1 MTVLVTGGSGSG
13 KSALAEQI
21 SERLRQPEKPLY
33 YLATMQVWD
42 AECEARIAK
51 HRQQRAGKGFCT
63 IEMPDHAEEAAA
75 SLTPGSTALL
85 ECVSNLTANEQFG
98 TGVPDPAQTVLDG
111 IGAIQ
116 KRLAHLVIV
125 TNEVFSAGTP
135 ADAAMQTY
143 LQNLGKI
150 NCTLAQWADVVLEV
164 SCGVPIVWKGEKCY
178 REILV

>member
-21 SERLRQPEKPLY
+21 SERLRQPEKPFY

-63 IEMPDHAEEAAA
+63 I
-75 SLTPGSTALL
+75 
-85 ECVSNLTANEQFG
+85 
-98 TGVPDPAQTVLDG
+98 GVPDPAQTVLDG

-164 SCGVPIVWKGEKCY
+164 SCGVPIVWKGERCY